1 MLNSILGTELT
12 LTSFLIC
19 TGVSLLL
26 GVGTALVAG
35 YRSRSAQSLA
45 VTLAILPAVV
55 QAVIMLVNGSI
66 GAGIAVAGAFS
77 LVRFRSAPGTARE
90 IAAIFL
96 AMAIGLAT
104 GMGYVGLAALLLA
117 PSLAWGDDSRH
128 YEFRLAANG
137 EATYHAAAG
146 DTVTVSLTLCRTTGT
161 GPMFA
166 MQDEICF
173 DPAFFAYQPDG
184 TLLREGVKTT
194 LVTLR
199 DGRQAVYMN
208 CVDFGGGADWADET
222 VVGSFQLKV
231 LADGGASAI
240 TGSHYLVSTEDGM
253 GRYAAAA
260 RDVTVVVSEQCRV
273 TFQSNGGSGV
283 APAEVLRGTPLAPP
297 QAPTRS
303 GYRFTG
309 WYSDYDLTR
318 PWDFNAPVTADMTLY
333 AAWQPLPAAAP
344 SAGPW
349 AWLIVG
355 ASISALTVL
364 ALRRRRRS

>member
-1 MLNSILGTELT
+1 MKRVVL
-12 LTSFLIC
+12 
-19 TGVSLLL
+19 
-26 GVGTALVAG
+26 AL
-35 YRSRSAQSLA
+35 LA
-45 VTLAILPAVV
+45 V
-55 QAVIMLVNGSI
+55 
-66 GAGIAVAGAFS
+66 
-77 LVRFRSAPGTARE
+77 
-90 IAAIFL
+90 
-96 AMAIGLAT
+96 
-104 GMGYVGLAALLLA
+104 LLA

-184 TLLREGVKTT
+184 ILLREGVKTT

-208 CVDFGGGADWADET
+208 YVDFGGGADWADET

-309 WYSDYDLTR
+309 WLNAAEERVDLLPASAFFAKTADGETDWR
-318 PWDFNAPVTADMTLY
+318 TTVPVTLTADWEK
-333 AAWQPLPAAAP
+333 A
-344 SAGPW
+344 
-349 AWLIVG
+349 
-355 ASISALTVL
+355 
-364 ALRRRRRS
+364 

>member
-1 MLNSILGTELT
+1 MKRVVLALLA
-12 LTSFLIC
+12 
-19 TGVSLLL
+19 VLLL
-26 GVGTALVAG
+26 V
-35 YRSRSAQSLA
+35 
-45 VTLAILPAVV
+45 
-55 QAVIMLVNGSI
+55 
-66 GAGIAVAGAFS
+66 
-77 LVRFRSAPGTARE
+77 
-90 IAAIFL
+90 
-96 AMAIGLAT
+96 
-104 GMGYVGLAALLLA
+104 

-208 CVDFGGGADWADET
+208 YVDFGGGADWADET

-318 PWDFNAPVTADMTLY
+318 P
-333 AAWQPLPAAAP
+333 
-344 SAGPW
+344 
-349 AWLIVG
+349 
-355 ASISALTVL
+355 
-364 ALRRRRRS
+364 

>member
-1 MLNSILGTELT
+1 MKRVVL
-12 LTSFLIC
+12 
-19 TGVSLLL
+19 
-26 GVGTALVAG
+26 AL
-35 YRSRSAQSLA
+35 LA
-45 VTLAILPAVV
+45 V
-55 QAVIMLVNGSI
+55 
-66 GAGIAVAGAFS
+66 
-77 LVRFRSAPGTARE
+77 
-90 IAAIFL
+90 
-96 AMAIGLAT
+96 
-104 GMGYVGLAALLLA
+104 LLA

-161 GPMFA
+161 GSMFA

-208 CVDFGGGADWADET
+208 YVDFGGGADWADET

-283 APAEVLRGTPLAPP
+283 APTEVLRGTPLAPP

-303 GYRFTG
+303 GYRFTA

-318 PWDFNAPVTADMTLY
+318 PWDFNVPVTADMTLIVCRL
-333 AAWQPLPAAAP
+333 AA
-344 SAGPW
+344 S
-349 AWLIVG
+349 VG
-355 ASISALTVL
+355 RR
-364 ALRRRRRS
+364 ALRRSVGMAYCWGFHFGTDRFSPPPTQLDRKKAKQNRPSGRFYFALRGSGPFTDSAPRRAACKAGEKFGVSGESRCNTVLRCYNKADMIGTEVQP

>member
-1 MLNSILGTELT
+1 MKR
-12 LTSFLIC
+12 
-19 TGVSLLL
+19 VLL
-26 GVGTALVAG
+26 AF
-35 YRSRSAQSLA
+35 LA
-45 VTLAILPAVV
+45 V
-55 QAVIMLVNGSI
+55 
-66 GAGIAVAGAFS
+66 
-77 LVRFRSAPGTARE
+77 
-90 IAAIFL
+90 
-96 AMAIGLAT
+96 
-104 GMGYVGLAALLLA
+104 LLLA

-208 CVDFGGGADWADET
+208 YVDFGGGADWADET

>member
-1 MLNSILGTELT
+1 MKRVVLALLA
-12 LTSFLIC
+12 
-19 TGVSLLL
+19 VLLL
-26 GVGTALVAG
+26 V
-35 YRSRSAQSLA
+35 
-45 VTLAILPAVV
+45 
-55 QAVIMLVNGSI
+55 
-66 GAGIAVAGAFS
+66 
-77 LVRFRSAPGTARE
+77 
-90 IAAIFL
+90 
-96 AMAIGLAT
+96 
-104 GMGYVGLAALLLA
+104 

-208 CVDFGGGADWADET
+208 YVDFGGGADWADET
-222 VVGSFQLKV
+222 VVGSFQLEV

-283 APAEVLRGTPLAPP
+283 APAEVLRGTPLTPP

-344 SAGPW
+344 SVGPW

>member
-1 MLNSILGTELT
+1 MKRVVL
-12 LTSFLIC
+12 
-19 TGVSLLL
+19 
-26 GVGTALVAG
+26 AL
-35 YRSRSAQSLA
+35 LA
-45 VTLAILPAVV
+45 V
-55 QAVIMLVNGSI
+55 
-66 GAGIAVAGAFS
+66 
-77 LVRFRSAPGTARE
+77 
-90 IAAIFL
+90 
-96 AMAIGLAT
+96 
-104 GMGYVGLAALLLA
+104 LLLA

-146 DTVTVSLTLCRTTGT
+146 DTVTVSLSLCRTTGT

-173 DPAFFAYQPDG
+173 DPAFFVYQPDG

-309 WYSDYDLTR
+309 WHSDYDLTR
-318 PWDFNAPVTADMTLY
+318 PWDVIAPVTADMTLDGQGRSPT
-333 AAWQPLPAAAP
+333 AHPGAPPAKQAKN
-344 SAGPW
+344 SAFQGE
-349 AWLIVG
+349 AVAI
-355 ASISALTVL
+355 
-364 ALRRRRRS
+364 RH

>member
-1 MLNSILGTELT
+1 
-12 LTSFLIC
+12 
-19 TGVSLLL
+19 
-26 GVGTALVAG
+26 
-35 YRSRSAQSLA
+35 
-45 VTLAILPAVV
+45 
-55 QAVIMLVNGSI
+55 
-66 GAGIAVAGAFS
+66 
-77 LVRFRSAPGTARE
+77 
-90 IAAIFL
+90 
-96 AMAIGLAT
+96 
-104 GMGYVGLAALLLA
+104 
-117 PSLAWGDDSRH
+117 
-128 YEFRLAANG
+128 
-137 EATYHAAAG
+137 
-146 DTVTVSLTLCRTTGT
+146 
-161 GPMFA
+161 
-166 MQDEICF
+166 
-173 DPAFFAYQPDG
+173 
-184 TLLREGVKTT
+184 
-194 LVTLR
+194 
-199 DGRQAVYMN
+199 
-208 CVDFGGGADWADET
+208 
-222 VVGSFQLKV
+222 
-231 LADGGASAI
+231 
-240 TGSHYLVSTEDGM
+240 M

>member
-1 MLNSILGTELT
+1 MKRVVLA
-12 LTSFLIC
+12 
-19 TGVSLLL
+19 LL
-26 GVGTALVAG
+26 AL
-35 YRSRSAQSLA
+35 LA
-45 VTLAILPAVV
+45 V
-55 QAVIMLVNGSI
+55 
-66 GAGIAVAGAFS
+66 
-77 LVRFRSAPGTARE
+77 
-90 IAAIFL
+90 
-96 AMAIGLAT
+96 
-104 GMGYVGLAALLLA
+104 LLA
-117 PSLAWGDDSRH
+117 PSLTWGDDSRH

-208 CVDFGGGADWADET
+208 YVDFGGGADWADET

-260 RDVTVVVSEQCRV
+260 RDITVVVSEQCRV

-309 WYSDYDLTR
+309 WYSDYDPPLGFQCAGHGGYDIVCR
-318 PWDFNAPVTADMTLY
+318 L
-333 AAWQPLPAAAP
+333 AA
-344 SAGPW
+344 SAGRR
-349 AWLIVG
+349 
-355 ASISALTVL
+355 
-364 ALRRRRRS
+364 ALRRSVGMAYCWCFHFGTDRFSPPPPQLDRKKAKQNRPSGRFYFALRGSGPFTDSAPRRAACKTGEKFGVSGGSRCNTVLRCYNKADMIGTEVQP

>member
-1 MLNSILGTELT
+1 MKRVVL
-12 LTSFLIC
+12 
-19 TGVSLLL
+19 
-26 GVGTALVAG
+26 AL
-35 YRSRSAQSLA
+35 LA
-45 VTLAILPAVV
+45 V
-55 QAVIMLVNGSI
+55 
-66 GAGIAVAGAFS
+66 
-77 LVRFRSAPGTARE
+77 
-90 IAAIFL
+90 
-96 AMAIGLAT
+96 
-104 GMGYVGLAALLLA
+104 LLLA
-117 PSLAWGDDSRH
+117 PSLAWGDDSRR

-173 DPAFFAYQPDG
+173 DPAFFVYQPDG

-208 CVDFGGGADWADET
+208 YVDFGGGADWADET

-283 APAEVLRGTPLAPP
+283 APAEVLRGTPLTPP
-297 QAPTRS
+297 QAPTFS
-303 GYRFTG
+303 Y
-309 WYSDYDLTR
+309 
-318 PWDFNAPVTADMTLY
+318 LY
-333 AAWQPLPAAAP
+333 IFSCQNCA
-344 SAGPW
+344 
-349 AWLIVG
+349 
-355 ASISALTVL
+355 
-364 ALRRRRRS
+364 